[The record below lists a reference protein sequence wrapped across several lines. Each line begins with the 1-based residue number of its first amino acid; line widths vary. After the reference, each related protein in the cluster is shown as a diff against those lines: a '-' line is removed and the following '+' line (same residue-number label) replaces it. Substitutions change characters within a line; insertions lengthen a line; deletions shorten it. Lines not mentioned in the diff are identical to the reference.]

1 MQSKNN
7 HLQIQAT
14 FTPQTLAESLGIGLE
29 TLKRAMTRM
38 DFYYGKDAPLPPDV
52 VREIVAT
59 YARPHPRRPEEV
71 VESAQEI
78 AQQFNIQIN
87 ISNPAAG
94 RDPQLEIVPREK
106 PQSEAPSHLTTPN
119 PETPSAPKMEAETRR
134 QKPETSN
141 THSPFVTILV
151 YLAFVFI
158 LIFQMEHVASIGM
171 DVSALNDG
179 NARKVSGWLF
189 AFTFNLTA
197 LLMTLRRGISA
208 VIQFGE
214 KKISYIL
221 LFAILDVVF
230 FVMSAAP
237 VDGLRP
243 GLLMWAKAV
252 LVGSATAF
260 VIYSF
265 NELLTERQ

>member
-1 MQSKNN
+1 MQTS
-7 HLQIQAT
+7 
-14 FTPQTLAESLGIGLE
+14 FTPQTLAESLGIDIG

-38 DFYYGKDAPLPPDV
+38 DFYYGKDDPLPPEV
-52 VREIVAT
+52 VREIIAA
-59 YARPHPRRPEEV
+59 YAKPHPRRPEEV

-87 ISNPAAG
+87 IGNQG
-94 RDPQLEIVPREK
+94 EERKPQLEILPREK
-106 PQSEAPSHLTTPN
+106 PRAEEPKQLP
-119 PETPSAPKMEAETRR
+119 APKAEKEQATPKAEPATKNR
-134 QKPETSN
+134 QPATGTN
-141 THSPFVTILV
+141 RSPFVTILI
-151 YLAFVFI
+151 YLAFIFI

-171 DVSALNDG
+171 DVSALN
-179 NARKVSGWLF
+179 NETARKVSGWLF
-189 AFTFNLTA
+189 AFTFNLTP

-208 VIQFGE
+208 VIKIGE
-214 KKISYIL
+214 KEISYIL

-237 VDGLRP
+237 MEGWSI
-243 GLLMWAKAV
+243 GLLKWAKAC

-265 NELLTERQ
+265 NELLTEKQ

>member
-1 MQSKNN
+1 M
-7 HLQIQAT
+7 T
-14 FTPQTLAESLGIGLE
+14 VTPLLNTS
-29 TLKRAMTRM
+29 KRAMTRM
-38 DFYYGKDAPLPPDV
+38 DFYYGKDAPLPLDV

-87 ISNPAAG
+87 ISNPAPD
-94 RDPQLEIVPREK
+94 RKTEWEQPPESSPPRMAKSEPPTAVLPLATDNHQQTTNDRQPTTNTPK
-106 PQSEAPSHLTTPN
+106 PNS
-119 PETPSAPKMEAETRR
+119 
-134 QKPETSN
+134 
-141 THSPFVTILV
+141 FVTILI

-171 DVSALNDG
+171 DVSSLNNDT
-179 NARKVSGWLF
+179 ARKVSGWLF

-237 VDGLRP
+237 VDGLGP
-243 GLLMWAKAV
+243 VLLMWAKAV
-252 LVGSATAF
+252 LVGSATSF

>member
-1 MQSKNN
+1 MQAS
-7 HLQIQAT
+7 
-14 FTPQTLAESLGIGLE
+14 FTPQTLADSLGLDIG

-38 DFYYGKDAPLPPDV
+38 DFYYGKDDPLPPDV
-52 VREIVAT
+52 VREILST
-59 YARPHPRRPEEV
+59 YAKPHPRRPEEV

-87 ISNPAAG
+87 IGEPLERKHREDTPSSAVNLP
-94 RDPQLEIVPREK
+94 DPPEERLGSQPLQITSREK
-106 PQSEAPSHLTTPN
+106 QIANSEKPS
-119 PETPSAPKMEAETRR
+119 PSR
-134 QKPETSN
+134 
-141 THSPFVTILV
+141 SPFVTILV
-151 YLAFVFI
+151 YLAFIFI

-171 DVSALNDG
+171 DVSALNNDT
-179 NARKVSGWLF
+179 ARKVSGWLF

-208 VIQFGE
+208 KLKFGE
-214 KKISYIL
+214 KEISYIL

-237 VDGLRP
+237 MEGLGP
-243 GLLMWAKAV
+243 SILMWAKAI